1 MILLKRVCIYNKNK
15 DMKRLADLYNNTIFE
30 GMIEGFKCVKC
41 GLEATKRCSR
51 CK

>member
-1 MILLKRVCIYNKNK
+1 
-15 DMKRLADLYNNTIFE
+15 MKRLADLYNNTIFE